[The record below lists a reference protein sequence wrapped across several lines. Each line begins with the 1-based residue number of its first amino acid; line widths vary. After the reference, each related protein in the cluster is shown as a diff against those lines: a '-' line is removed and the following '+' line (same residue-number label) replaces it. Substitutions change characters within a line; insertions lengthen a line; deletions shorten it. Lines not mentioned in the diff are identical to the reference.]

1 MNEIERWKFGEK
13 NDYLIDLVLQDKK
26 TATTSI
32 YNKDYKNHNYSI
44 FCYSN
49 GQDACKIKTK
59 KILKMKFKDMTWD
72 LAQLEGENNSL
83 LDWKIEHEKFFKSIN
98 KNFNE
103 DTIIEFEIFKVVE
116 IYNRKN

>member
-1 MNEIERWKFGEK
+1 MKNIERWKFGEK
-13 NDYLIDLVLQDKK
+13 NDTLVDLIISGKK

-32 YNKDYKNHNYSI
+32 FNKDNKNDLYSI
-44 FCYSN
+44 ICFSN
-49 GQDACKIKTK
+49 DQDACKIKTE

-72 LAQLEGENNSL
+72 LAKLEGENENL
-83 LDWKIEHEKFFKSIN
+83 QDWRTQHDKFFKSIDS
-98 KNFNE
+98 NFNE